1 MKAQLATSKRLI
13 ALGNP
18 GTRTRLI
25 RVFGCSA
32 IGAFIVA
39 CATAKVAPPTI
50 GVDDPFAILA
60 VPAGL
65 PIVCRIPAFDSGAR
79 KQPVL
84 AREFLFG
91 PPNEEIVTW
100 RREIGVIF
108 DSVGHALVLSDE
120 ASFGTRGSQS
130 VYALLD
136 PTGDVTGKFVLTTV
150 DSVALAAAL
159 ARGDVEG
166 SLAAV
171 RPPVTRDLS
180 PAEQVKTRL
189 LGAWLWERRCGR
201 N

>member
-1 MKAQLATSKRLI
+1 M
-13 ALGNP
+13 
-18 GTRTRLI
+18 
-25 RVFGCSA
+25 
-32 IGAFIVA
+32 
-39 CATAKVAPPTI
+39 
-50 GVDDPFAILA
+50 
-60 VPAGL
+60 
-65 PIVCRIPAFDSGAR
+65 
-79 KQPVL
+79 
-84 AREFLFG
+84 
-91 PPNEEIVTW
+91 VTW

-136 PTGDVTGKFVLTTV
+136 PAGDVTGKSVLTTV

-180 PAEQVKTRL
+180 RAEQVKTRL

-201 N
+201 D